1 MNPKTI
7 LSRMATLALLLKEA
21 HATEA
26 DAGSKAAAKPAECTL
41 DAPVSPEHFLVIL
54 RDLSVEQRDSYYDKH
69 LKSAS
74 KGDDKK
80 QVLGAMSHWDTLKST
95 PATKRSSDDQFMKTL
110 QTLPTRKER
119 EAYCTKYQKELT
131 ELSPTMNN
139 VKEGALKQH
148 LDLLDKHDAWKKKN
162 LPGGLPWLWIGAA
175 VFGALILGVV
185 GWHFC
190 SKSAGSTDP
199 DIEVD

>member
-21 HATEA
+21 HATSTEA
-26 DAGSKAAAKPAECTL
+26 AAAGSKPAAKPAECTL

-54 RDLSVEQRDSYYDKH
+54 RDLSVEQRGSYYDKN
-69 LKSAS
+69 LKSAT

-80 QVLGAMSHWDTLKST
+80 QVLGAMSHWDTLKSA
-95 PATKRSSDDQFMKTL
+95 PASQPTEPDQFMKTL
-110 QTLPTRKER
+110 QALPTRKER
-119 EAYCTKYQKELT
+119 EAYSTKYQKFG
-131 ELSPTMNN
+131 PPF
-139 VKEGALKQH
+139 KEEALKQH

-162 LPGGLPWLWIGAA
+162 LPGGLHWLWIGAA
-175 VFGALILGVV
+175 VFGALVLGVV

-190 SKSAGSTDP
+190 SKSAGSTDS

>member
-21 HATEA
+21 HATEPA
-26 DAGSKAAAKPAECTL
+26 AVSKPAAKPAECTL

-54 RDLSVEQRDSYYDKH
+54 RDLTVEQRDSYYDKH
-69 LKSAS
+69 LKSAT
-74 KGDDKK
+74 KGEDKK

-95 PATKRSSDDQFMKTL
+95 PASQPTEPDQFMKTL
-110 QTLPTRKER
+110 QALPTRKER
-119 EAYCTKYQKELT
+119 EAYSTKYQKFGP
-131 ELSPTMNN
+131 SF
-139 VKEGALKQH
+139 KEGALKQP

-175 VFGALILGVV
+175 VFGALVLVVV

-190 SKSAGSTDP
+190 SKNGGATDP